1 MIVARRNFLWPLLI
15 LALGVV
21 WLFVTTD
28 AVPDAF
34 ADLLQR
40 AWPALLVLIGLE
52 ALLGRRQLAIGARRL
67 PASALIVLVVVV
79 ALGVIV
85 ALAYQKQADSVRA
98 ENAQTFE
105 QPLGEDIRALEVTAQ
120 LERTA
125 ITVGPGEAGV
135 QTIAARYAGSR
146 GHTVT
151 MEWAAQA
158 QTGTLAVVETNGGSI
173 PRLEDYGRA
182 TFELSLPD
190 KTPIA
195 LLRVES
201 EAGDAELDLRALQI
215 QRLESALSD
224 GSLVVTLPS
233 GEALNGRLE
242 VRGGKLELRVPAG
255 IPMTVSL
262 AEGSGEPSYIY
273 DDLRYDLL
281 RDGTLK
287 LENATEF
294 QIGLTVWLESGATL
308 RVVDIE

>member
-1 MIVARRNFLWPLLI
+1 MIAARRSFLWPLLI

-98 ENAQTFE
+98 KNVQTFE

-151 MEWAAQA
+151 MEWGAEA

-190 KTPIA
+190 KTPIT

-242 VRGGKLELRVPAG
+242 VRGGNLELRVPAG

>member
-1 MIVARRNFLWPLLI
+1 MIAARRSFLWPLLI

-98 ENAQTFE
+98 ENVQTFE

-151 MEWAAQA
+151 MEWGAEA

-190 KTPIA
+190 KTPIT

-242 VRGGKLELRVPAG
+242 VRGGNLELRVPAG

>member
-1 MIVARRNFLWPLLI
+1 MIAARRNFLWPLLI

-98 ENAQTFE
+98 ENVQTFE

-242 VRGGKLELRVPAG
+242 VRGGNLELRVPAG

>member
-1 MIVARRNFLWPLLI
+1 MIAARRNFLWPLLI

-98 ENAQTFE
+98 ENVQTFE

-158 QTGTLAVVETNGGSI
+158 QTGMLAVVETNGGSI

-190 KTPIA
+190 KTPIT

-242 VRGGKLELRVPAG
+242 VRGGNLELRVPAG

>member
-1 MIVARRNFLWPLLI
+1 MIAARRNFLWPLLI

-98 ENAQTFE
+98 ENVQTFE

-215 QRLESALSD
+215 QRLESALSG

-242 VRGGKLELRVPAG
+242 VRGGNLELRVPAG

>member
-1 MIVARRNFLWPLLI
+1 MIAARRNFLWPLLI

-98 ENAQTFE
+98 ENVQTFE

-173 PRLEDYGRA
+173 PRLEAYGRA

-242 VRGGKLELRVPAG
+242 VRGGNLELRVPAG

>member
-1 MIVARRNFLWPLLI
+1 MIAARRNFLWPLLI

-98 ENAQTFE
+98 ENVQTFE

-190 KTPIA
+190 KTPIT

-242 VRGGKLELRVPAG
+242 VRGGNLELRVPAG

>member
-1 MIVARRNFLWPLLI
+1 MIAARRNFLWPLLI
-15 LALGVV
+15 LARGVD

-98 ENAQTFE
+98 ENVQTFE

-242 VRGGKLELRVPAG
+242 VRGGNLELRVPAG

>member
-1 MIVARRNFLWPLLI
+1 MIAARRNFLWPLLI

-98 ENAQTFE
+98 ENVQTFE

-201 EAGDAELDLRALQI
+201 EAGDAELDLRALRI

-242 VRGGKLELRVPAG
+242 VRGGNLELRVPAG

>member
-1 MIVARRNFLWPLLI
+1 MIAARRNFLWPLLI

-98 ENAQTFE
+98 ENVQSFE

-242 VRGGKLELRVPAG
+242 VRGGNLELRVPAG

>member
-1 MIVARRNFLWPLLI
+1 
-15 LALGVV
+15 
-21 WLFVTTD
+21 D

-98 ENAQTFE
+98 ENVQTFE

-242 VRGGKLELRVPAG
+242 VRGGNLELRVPAG

-294 QIGLTVWLESGATL
+294 QIGLTVWLE
-308 RVVDIE
+308 

>member
-1 MIVARRNFLWPLLI
+1 MIAARRSFLWPLLI

-98 ENAQTFE
+98 ENVQTFE

-242 VRGGKLELRVPAG
+242 VRGGNLELRVPAG

>member
-1 MIVARRNFLWPLLI
+1 MIAARRNFLWPLLI

-52 ALLGRRQLAIGARRL
+52 ALLGRRQLASGARRL

-98 ENAQTFE
+98 ENVQTFE

-242 VRGGKLELRVPAG
+242 VRGGNLELRVPAG

-287 LENATEF
+287 LETATEF

>member
-21 WLFVTTD
+21 WLFVITD

-98 ENAQTFE
+98 ENVQTFE

-242 VRGGKLELRVPAG
+242 VRGGNLELRVPAG